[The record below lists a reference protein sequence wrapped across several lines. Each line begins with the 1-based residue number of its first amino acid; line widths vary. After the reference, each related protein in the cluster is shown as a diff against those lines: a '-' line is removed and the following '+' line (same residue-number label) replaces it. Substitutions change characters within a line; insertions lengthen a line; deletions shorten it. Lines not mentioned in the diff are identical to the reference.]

1 MRKHGCGTPQM
12 NNEKSKTRRTI
23 AARLLLYCLAACCA
37 GIVLF
42 QAADAVLAHRPI
54 QTRIAHREQPVT
66 RTAPA
71 SEERMDI
78 NQATAE
84 DLQKA
89 EGVGHALAQRICD
102 LREERGGFRFLEELT
117 DVPGIGEKRFEA
129 LSALFYCPTP
139 VP

>member
-1 MRKHGCGTPQM
+1 M

-23 AARLLLYCLAACCA
+23 AARFLLYCLAACCA

-54 QTRIAHREQPVT
+54 RTRIAHREQPVT
-66 RTAPA
+66 RTASA

-89 EGVGHALAQRICD
+89 EGVGPALAQRICD

-129 LSALFYCPTP
+129 LIALFYCPTP
-139 VP
+139 VQYETGASSTP